1 MAKANLFTTEL
12 LGYDPEERKRRRREQ
27 DAKLT
32 ASLLSGDPYRS
43 IGFSI
48 GQLFGAGA
56 SKLFGMEDSDV
67 KRESD
72 VYGAISTASS
82 RFPAGSPEYY
92 RAVAE
97 ALPQT
102 PEYASSRATALEAA
116 QKATT
121 EEMTSLRTD
130 AQFYEKAPEQT
141 GAALADLA
149 RQLEINPNNPVA
161 LRRYNAITQA
171 GVTGAMEQFQKQET
185 AATEAYRKN
194 IEFYKKNP
202 EQAATK
208 LAELAARIEINPQD
222 TAAISEYTTIAQAAS
237 SGAMAETAQA
247 EKEAL
252 SAESIRTTIAKNKK
266 ELAQLGDKFEAG
278 DRWNAERQAAIDL
291 FAANKLDPKQPL
303 KGAALLNT
311 ELVRAQSVAL
321 REPWTGAPTAARP
334 AATAAPKPAEV
345 NPIKAKVEAAGQVYD
360 PVNYEYR
367 EGPGG
372 VIQRKLKQRTP

>member
-32 ASLLSGDPYRS
+32 ASLLGGDPYRS

-48 GQLFGAGA
+48 GQ
-56 SKLFGMEDSDV
+56 LFGMEDSDV

-121 EEMTSLRTD
+121 DEMTSLRTD

-171 GVTGAMEQFQKQET
+171 GVAGAMEQFQKQET
-185 AATEAYRKN
+185 AATETYRKN

-222 TAAISEYTTIAQAAS
+222 AGAISEYNTIAQAAS
-237 SGAMAETAQA
+237 SGAMTATAQA

-252 SAESIRTTIAKNKK
+252 SAESIRTTIAKNKR

-291 FAANKLDPKQPL
+291 FAANNLDPKKPL
-303 KGAALLNT
+303 KGAALVNT
-311 ELVRAQSVAL
+311 ELVRAQSTAL
-321 REPWTGAPTAARP
+321 REPWTGVPTAAKSA
-334 AATAAPKPAEV
+334 AATAFKPAG
-345 NPIKAKVEAAGQVYD
+345 KAKVEAAGIVYD
-360 PVNYEYR
+360 PDNYEYR

-372 VIQRKLKQRTP
+372 VIQRKPKQRTP

>member
-222 TAAISEYTTIAQAAS
+222 SAAISEYNTIAQAAS
-237 SGAMAETAQA
+237 SGAMTATAQA

-252 SAESIRTTIAKNKK
+252 NAESLRTTIAKNKK
-266 ELAQLGDKFEAG
+266 ELAKIGNDFTAG
-278 DRWNAERQAAIDL
+278 DRWNAERDAALAVFD
-291 FAANKLDPKQPL
+291 AYKLDPKQPL
-303 KGAALLNT
+303 KGSNVFNEALVKNQSIAVRNT
-311 ELVRAQSVAL
+311 WPPE
-321 REPWTGAPTAARP
+321 GTAAKP
-334 AATAAPKPAEV
+334 AAEVAFKPAG
-345 NPIKAKVEAAGQVYD
+345 KAKVEAAGIVYD
-360 PVNYEYR
+360 PDNYEYR

-372 VIQRKLKQRTP
+372 VIQRKPKQKTP

>member
-1 MAKANLFTTEL
+1 MAKTGIFTTQL
-12 LGYDPEERKRRRREQ
+12 LGYDPEERKRKRAEQ
-27 DAKLT
+27 DAKVT
-32 ASLLSGDPYRS
+32 ASLLGGDPYRS

-56 SKLFGMEDSDV
+56 SKLFGIEDTDA
-67 KRESD
+67 KKESD

-102 PEYASSRATALEAA
+102 AEYASSRATALEAA

-121 EEMTSLRTD
+121 DEMTSLRTD

-171 GVTGAMEQFQKQET
+171 GVTGAMEQSQKQET

-202 EQAATK
+202 EQAATR

-222 TAAISEYTTIAQAAS
+222 AAAVSEYTTIAQAAS

-252 SAESIRTTIAKNKK
+252 SAESIRTTIAKNKR

-303 KGAALLNT
+303 KGAALINT

-321 REPWTGAPTAARP
+321 REPWGGTAPRPTAA
-334 AATAAPKPAEV
+334 AAPKPAEV
-345 NPIKAKVEAAGQVYD
+345 NTIKAKVEAAGQVYD
-360 PVNYEYR
+360 PATYEYR

-372 VIQRKLKQRTP
+372 AIQRKLKQRTP

>member
-121 EEMTSLRTD
+121 EEMASLRTD

-291 FAANKLDPKQPL
+291 FAANNLDPKKPL
-303 KGAALLNT
+303 KGAALVNT

-321 REPWTGAPTAARP
+321 REPWTGAPTAARS

>member
-102 PEYASSRATALEAA
+102 PEYASSRSTALEAA

-121 EEMTSLRTD
+121 DEMTSLRTD

-149 RQLEINPNNPVA
+149 RQLQINPNNPVA

-185 AATEAYRKN
+185 AATEAYQKN

-208 LAELAARIEINPQD
+208 LKELDARIEINPQD
-222 TAAISEYTTIAQAAS
+222 SAAISERNTIAEAARI
-237 SGAMAETAQA
+237 GAKIVTTQA
-247 EKEAL
+247 EKDAL
-252 SAESIRTTIAKNKK
+252 SAESIRTTIAKNKR

-311 ELVRAQSVAL
+311 ELVRAQSTAL
-321 REPWTGAPTAARP
+321 REPWGGTAPRP

-345 NPIKAKVEAAGQVYD
+345 NPIKAKVEASGQVYD
-360 PVNYEYR
+360 PINYEYR

-372 VIQRKLKQRTP
+372 SIQRKKKTP

>member
-202 EQAATK
+202 EQAATR

-222 TAAISEYTTIAQAAS
+222 TAAVSEYTTIAQAAS
-237 SGAMAETAQA
+237 SGAMAETAQQ

-252 SAESIRTTIAKNKK
+252 SAESIRTTIAKNKR

-291 FAANKLDPKQPL
+291 FAANNLDPKKPL
-303 KGAALLNT
+303 KGAALVNT

-321 REPWTGAPTAARP
+321 REPWTGTPTAAKP

>member
-102 PEYASSRATALEAA
+102 PEYASSRSTALEAA

-121 EEMTSLRTD
+121 DEMTSLRTD

-185 AATEAYRKN
+185 AATEAYQKN

-208 LAELAARIEINPQD
+208 LKELDARIEINPQD
-222 TAAISEYTTIAQAAS
+222 SAAISERNTIAEAARI
-237 SGAMAETAQA
+237 GAKIVTTQA
-247 EKEAL
+247 EKDAL
-252 SAESIRTTIAKNKK
+252 TAESIRTTIAKNKR

-311 ELVRAQSVAL
+311 ELVRAQSTAL
-321 REPWTGAPTAARP
+321 REPWGGTTPRP
-334 AATAAPKPAEV
+334 AAATAFKPAG
-345 NPIKAKVEAAGQVYD
+345 KAKVEAAGIVYD
-360 PVNYEYR
+360 PDNYEYR

-372 VIQRKLKQRTP
+372 VIQRKPKQRTP

>member
-130 AQFYEKAPEQT
+130 AQFYEKVPEQT

-171 GVTGAMEQFQKQET
+171 GITGAMEQFQKQET

-372 VIQRKLKQRTP
+372 VIQRKPKQRTP

>member
-222 TAAISEYTTIAQAAS
+222 SAAISEYTTIAQAAS

-252 SAESIRTTIAKNKK
+252 SAESIRTTIAKNKR

>member
-1 MAKANLFTTEL
+1 MAKTNLFTTEL

-72 VYGAISTASS
+72 VYGAISTAAS

-121 EEMTSLRTD
+121 DEMTSLRTD

>member
-72 VYGAISTASS
+72 VYGAISTAAS

-102 PEYASSRATALEAA
+102 SEYASSRATALEAA

-321 REPWTGAPTAARP
+321 REPWTGAPTAARS

>member
-102 PEYASSRATALEAA
+102 PEYASSRSTALEAA

-121 EEMTSLRTD
+121 DEMTSLRAD

-149 RQLEINPNNPVA
+149 RQLQINPNNPVA

-185 AATEAYRKN
+185 AATEAYQKN

-208 LAELAARIEINPQD
+208 LKELDARIEINPQD
-222 TAAISEYTTIAQAAS
+222 SAAISERNTIAEAARI
-237 SGAMAETAQA
+237 GAKIVTTQA
-247 EKEAL
+247 EKDAL
-252 SAESIRTTIAKNKK
+252 SAESIRTTIAKNKR

-291 FAANKLDPKQPL
+291 FAANNLDPKKPL
-303 KGAALLNT
+303 KGAALINT
-311 ELVRAQSVAL
+311 ELVRAQSTAL
-321 REPWTGAPTAARP
+321 REPWGGTAPRP
-334 AATAAPKPAEV
+334 AAAAAPKPAEV

>member
-32 ASLLSGDPYRS
+32 ASLLGGDPYRS

-102 PEYASSRATALEAA
+102 PEYASSRSTALEAA

-121 EEMTSLRTD
+121 DEMTSLRTD

-185 AATEAYRKN
+185 AATETYRKN

-222 TAAISEYTTIAQAAS
+222 AGAISEYNTIAQAAS
-237 SGAMAETAQA
+237 SGAMTATAQA

-252 SAESIRTTIAKNKK
+252 SAESIRTTIAKNKR

-303 KGAALLNT
+303 KGAALVNT
-311 ELVRAQSVAL
+311 ELVRAQSTAL
-321 REPWTGAPTAARP
+321 REPWGGTAPRP
-334 AATAAPKPAEV
+334 AAATAFKPAG
-345 NPIKAKVEAAGQVYD
+345 KAKVEAAGIVYD
-360 PVNYEYR
+360 PDNYEYR

-372 VIQRKLKQRTP
+372 VIQRKPKQRTP

>member
-48 GQLFGAGA
+48 GQLFGTGA

-72 VYGAISTASS
+72 VYGAISTAAS

-121 EEMTSLRTD
+121 DEMTSLRTD

-185 AATEAYRKN
+185 ATTEAYRKN

>member
-72 VYGAISTASS
+72 VYGAISTAAS

-121 EEMTSLRTD
+121 DEMTSLRTD

-345 NPIKAKVEAAGQVYD
+345 NPIKAKVEAAGIVYD

>member
-72 VYGAISTASS
+72 VYGAISTAAS

>member
-32 ASLLSGDPYRS
+32 ASLLGGDPYRS

-121 EEMTSLRTD
+121 DEMTSLRTD

-171 GVTGAMEQFQKQET
+171 GVAGAMEQFQKQET
-185 AATEAYRKN
+185 AATETYRKN

-222 TAAISEYTTIAQAAS
+222 AGAISEYNTIAQAAS
-237 SGAMAETAQA
+237 SGAMTATAQA

-252 SAESIRTTIAKNKK
+252 SAESIRTTIAKNKR

-291 FAANKLDPKQPL
+291 FAANNLDPKKPL
-303 KGAALLNT
+303 KGAALVNT
-311 ELVRAQSVAL
+311 ELVRAQSTAL
-321 REPWTGAPTAARP
+321 REPWTGVPTAAKSA
-334 AATAAPKPAEV
+334 AATAFKPAG
-345 NPIKAKVEAAGQVYD
+345 KAKVEAAGIVYD
-360 PVNYEYR
+360 PDNYEYR

-372 VIQRKLKQRTP
+372 VIQRKPKQRTP